1 MNILITG
8 NLFSIATSLAKRL
21 AKEKNRVILAAEES
35 KDLGIEIN
43 NVIIH
48 SLSPSEMLFQDA
60 LSSYK
65 FDVVIYIATR
75 EEQLRGD
82 DELTGQQLDGL
93 KNVLGLCKKENVKR
107 FIYISST
114 EIYGVMND
122 SSEGILPQPASING
136 YTLLA
141 GEQYCK
147 LYFDEFGLPAVIV
160 RVPYVYGDNEK
171 TSYIYRLIQDCKNQ
185 NNVVVPGDVYRVC
198 SFLHVDDVSDFLV
211 RILDEEYTSSA
222 LVVNLSSSA
231 IIKNIRIT
239 ELLQKH
245 FPLANFSFDED
256 HKVFTRPV
264 TVSIAKKMFD
274 WIDLHNVDSELSE
287 YINSVV
293 VGNDVSVPLSFRGI
307 LRKLSAYAGLL
318 KWVELILGA
327 GLTQY
332 LSQLTGTL
340 IQYKYVDFRLLFV
353 VLMASIY
360 GFQFGLLSASLV
372 SLSLFYTWRQLA
384 IDWTLLIYNV
394 GNWFPLALYF
404 VAGMLFGYNH
414 DRNDSVIANL
424 KQQTAL
430 IYEKYK
436 FLYEVFNEIRKLK
449 DEFREQVIGYRDSFG
464 KIYTITRELDTL
476 QEHAVYFRAL
486 TILEDLMENNNI
498 AIYSLDPDSVYARL
512 EVNSTSLSDKLAKSL
527 RLSDFPEAVKAIEQ
541 GSIYQNTLLLPNYPA
556 YIAPVLNY
564 SFPFNV
570 PVAIVV
576 IWSVKFEQ
584 YSTYYYNL
592 FKVIS
597 GLIQASIVRATKLMD
612 ANYEKTF
619 IPSTR
624 ILNPDAF
631 MEILK
636 TRVEMKKNG
645 VSEYQLI
652 VVEKMAIDFRE
663 LYSKMSEG
671 IRAADIVGMQRD
683 GNCCVLLSQAD
694 RSAANDV
701 IARFEKLGLKSKL
714 VDSHE
719 VLLD

>member
-21 AKEKNRVILAAEES
+21 AKEKHRVILAAEGS

-43 NVIIH
+43 NVIVH

-82 DELTGQQLDGL
+82 NELTGQQLDGL

-107 FIYISST
+107 FVYISST

-171 TSYIYRLIQDCKNQ
+171 TSYVYRLIQDCKNQ
-185 NNVVVPGDVYRVC
+185 NNVVMPGDVYRDC

-222 LVVNLSSSA
+222 LVVNLSPSTT
-231 IIKNIRIT
+231 IKNIRIA

-245 FPLANFSFDED
+245 FPLVNFTFDED

-264 TVSIAKKMFD
+264 TVSIAKKIFD
-274 WIDLHNVDSELSE
+274 WIDLHNVDSELAE
-287 YINSVV
+287 YINSLVDKS
-293 VGNDVSVPLSFRGI
+293 DVSVPLGFRGI
-307 LRKLSAYAGLL
+307 LKKLFDYAGIL

-340 IQYKYVDFRLLFV
+340 IQYKYIDFRLLFV
-353 VLMASIY
+353 IMMASLY
-360 GFQFGLLSASLV
+360 GFRFGILAAFLV
-372 SLSLFYTWRQLA
+372 SLSLFYTWYQLA

-404 VAGMLFGYNH
+404 VTGLFFGYSH
-414 DRNDSVIANL
+414 DRNDTLIANV
-424 KQQTAL
+424 KNQTAL
-430 IYEKYK
+430 IYEKYE

-498 AIYSLDPDSVYARL
+498 AIYSMDPDSVYARL
-512 EVNSTSLSDKLAKSL
+512 EVNSISLADKLAKSL
-527 RLSDFPEAVKAIEQ
+527 KLSDYPEAIKTIEQ
-541 GSIYQNTLLLPNYPA
+541 GAIFQNTLLLPNYPA

-564 SFPFNV
+564 SYPFNV

-597 GLIQASIVRATKLMD
+597 GLIQASLVRATKFLD
-612 ANYEKTF
+612 ANYERMY

-624 ILNPDAF
+624 ILNSDAF
-631 MEILK
+631 VEILK
-636 TRVEMKKNG
+636 TRAEMRKNG
-645 VSEYQLI
+645 VAEYQLI
-652 VVEKMAIDFRE
+652 MIDKISLDFRE
-663 LYSKMSEG
+663 LYSKVSEG
-671 IRAADIVGMQRD
+671 IRAADIVGLQND
-683 GNCCVLLSQAD
+683 GNCYVLLSQAD
-694 RSAANDV
+694 LVAANAIIDRLNT
-701 IARFEKLGLKSKL
+701 IGLKSKL
-714 VDSHE
+714 VNIHE
-719 VLLD
+719 LQLD

>member
-8 NLFSIATSLAKRL
+8 NLFSIATALAKRF
-21 AKEKNRVILAAEES
+21 AKEKYKVVLASES
-35 KDLGIEIN
+35 SSDLDIEIS
-43 NVIIH
+43 NVTVH
-48 SLSPSEMLFQDA
+48 SINPTEELFQDA

-65 FDVVIYIATR
+65 FDVVVYLATR
-75 EEQLRGD
+75 EEQL
-82 DELTGQQLDGL
+82 TGSHINIGNQLDGL
-93 KNVLGLCKKENVKR
+93 RNTLELCKKADVKR
-107 FIYISST
+107 FVYVSST
-114 EIYGVMND
+114 EIYGVMDNT
-122 SSEGILPQPASING
+122 SEGLVPQPASING

-147 LYFDEFGLPAVIV
+147 LHQDEFELQATIL
-160 RVPYVYGDNEK
+160 RIPYVYGNDEK
-171 TSYIYRLIQDCKNQ
+171 ASYLYRLIESCKDQ
-185 NNVVVPGDVYRVC
+185 TNVVIPGSPDRVC
-198 SFLHVDDVSDFLV
+198 SFLHVNDIADFMMRL
-211 RILDEEYTSSA
+211 LDEEYFSA
-222 LVVNLSSSA
+222 ELMVNLSSSTT
-231 IIKNIRIT
+231 IT
-239 ELLQKH
+239 ISKIAEALEMH
-245 FPLANFSFDED
+245 FPDVNFTFDD
-256 HKVFTRPV
+256 GSKLYTRPV
-264 TVSIAKKMFD
+264 LVSTAKKMFE
-274 WIDLHNVDSELSE
+274 WIDLHNLESELAD
-287 YINSVV
+287 YIDFVDDGGS
-293 VGNDVSVPLSFRGI
+293 PKRLSLRRI
-307 LRKLSAYAGLL
+307 LKKLPYTGLL
-318 KWVELILGA
+318 KWIELILGA

-353 VLMASIY
+353 IIMASVY
-360 GFQFGLLSASLV
+360 GFQFGIWAAFLV
-372 SLSLFYTWRQLA
+372 SLSLFYTWQQLA

-404 VAGMLFGYNH
+404 IAGMLVGYNH
-414 DRNDSVIANL
+414 DRNEALVANM
-424 KQQTAL
+424 KQQTNL
-430 IYEKYK
+430 IYEKYE

-486 TILEDLMENNNI
+486 TILEDLMENSNI

-527 RLSDFPEAVKAIEQ
+527 KLANYPEAVKAIEQ
-541 GSIYQNTLLLPNYPA
+541 GLIFQNTLLLPNYPA

-584 YSTYYYNL
+584 FSTYYYNL

-597 GLIQASIVRATKLMD
+597 GLIQASLVRATKLMD

-636 TRVEMKKNG
+636 TRIEMKRNG

-652 VVEKMAIDFRE
+652 VVEKTTVDFRE

-694 RSAANDV
+694 KLAANDV

-714 VDSHE
+714 VDSHD
-719 VLLD
+719 LLLEQ

>member
-1 MNILITG
+1 M
-8 NLFSIATSLAKRL
+8 
-21 AKEKNRVILAAEES
+21 
-35 KDLGIEIN
+35 
-43 NVIIH
+43 
-48 SLSPSEMLFQDA
+48 
-60 LSSYK
+60 
-65 FDVVIYIATR
+65 
-75 EEQLRGD
+75 
-82 DELTGQQLDGL
+82 
-93 KNVLGLCKKENVKR
+93 
-107 FIYISST
+107 
-114 EIYGVMND
+114 
-122 SSEGILPQPASING
+122 
-136 YTLLA
+136 
-141 GEQYCK
+141 
-147 LYFDEFGLPAVIV
+147 
-160 RVPYVYGDNEK
+160 
-171 TSYIYRLIQDCKNQ
+171 
-185 NNVVVPGDVYRVC
+185 
-198 SFLHVDDVSDFLV
+198 
-211 RILDEEYTSSA
+211 
-222 LVVNLSSSA
+222 
-231 IIKNIRIT
+231 
-239 ELLQKH
+239 
-245 FPLANFSFDED
+245 
-256 HKVFTRPV
+256 
-264 TVSIAKKMFD
+264 
-274 WIDLHNVDSELSE
+274 
-287 YINSVV
+287 
-293 VGNDVSVPLSFRGI
+293 
-307 LRKLSAYAGLL
+307 
-318 KWVELILGA
+318 
-327 GLTQY
+327 TQY

-353 VLMASIY
+353 VLMASMY
-360 GFQFGLLSASLV
+360 GFRFGLLSASLV

-424 KQQTAL
+424 KQQTDL

-512 EVNSTSLSDKLAKSL
+512 EVNSASLSDKLAKSL
-527 RLSDFPEAVKAIEQ
+527 KLSDFPEAVKAIEQ
-541 GSIYQNTLLLPNYPA
+541 GLIFQNTLLLPNYPA

-652 VVEKMAIDFRE
+652 MVEKMAVDFRE

-714 VDSHE
+714 LDSHE
-719 VLLD
+719 ILLDK